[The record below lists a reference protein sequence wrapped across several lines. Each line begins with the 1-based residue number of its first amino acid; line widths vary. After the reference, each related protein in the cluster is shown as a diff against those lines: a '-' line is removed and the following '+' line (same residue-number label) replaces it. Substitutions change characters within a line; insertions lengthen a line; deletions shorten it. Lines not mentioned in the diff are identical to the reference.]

1 MLDSNIK
8 ELRALIMKNNFT
20 SKRSLSLLILVFCLF
35 SGLSFAQDLPWASSA
50 EEVGMSTERL
60 NHINDVMQRHIDAG
74 TIQGAVTGVA
84 RRGKIVHLETH
95 GLMNVADGKS
105 MQEDALFIMMSST
118 KPILGVATMMLIEE
132 GLIRPSDPVSKWF
145 PEFAEMQVAVLRN
158 PVDANISPLRVDP
171 TNLPE
176 HRLVPAER
184 EITVHDILTHTSGL
198 ASGGLG
204 NAISEDAVLWL
215 DTRQS
220 LATNVP
226 KYGDIVLDFQ
236 PGSRWQYSPATAL
249 DVIARIIEIESGLSF
264 DEFVQR
270 RIFEPLG
277 MNDTWWN
284 VPEEYQD
291 RLIDIVGSD
300 TASPFT
306 AVLYD
311 TSHSTYF
318 SGSYGLKSTAG
329 DYLRFEQMLV
339 NGGEL
344 FGNRLLSPRTVSLMS
359 SNQVGDL
366 FTDRPGVNGQGF
378 GYTVATTEDPIVGN
392 QRRSQG
398 AFGWG
403 GALGTRSWSDPAE
416 ELTAV
421 IMIQQP
427 VTTVRSDFENAVQQ
441 AIID

>member
-1 MLDSNIK
+1 
-8 ELRALIMKNNFT
+8 MKNSFT

-35 SGLSFAQDLPWASSA
+35 SGLSIAQDLPWASSA
-50 EEVGMSTERL
+50 EEVGMSTEQL
-60 NHINDVMQRHIDAG
+60 NRIRDVMQGHIDAG

-84 RRGKIVHLETH
+84 RRGKIVHLEAH
-95 GLMNVADGKS
+95 GLMNVADGKP

-118 KPILGVATMMLIEE
+118 KPILGVAAMILIEE
-132 GLIRPSDPVSKWF
+132 GLISPSDTVSKWI
-145 PEFAEMQVAVLRN
+145 PEFAEMQVAVLRDPADEDISPPYVN
-158 PVDANISPLRVDP
+158 PANI
-171 TNLPE
+171 PE
-176 HRLVPAER
+176 HRLVSAER
-184 EITVHDILTHTSGL
+184 EITVHDILTHTSGI
-198 ASGGLG
+198 ASSGLG

-215 DTRQS
+215 DTRDS

-236 PGSRWQYSPATAL
+236 PGDRWRYSTATAL

-264 DEFVQR
+264 DEFVKR

-291 RLIDIVGSD
+291 RLIDIAGSD
-300 TASPFT
+300 TASAFET
-306 AVLYD
+306 ILYD

-318 SGSYGLKSTAG
+318 GGSYGLKSTAD

-344 FGNRLLSPRTVSLMS
+344 FGNRLLSPETVRLMS

-366 FTDRPGVNGQGF
+366 FTAIPGVNGQGF
-378 GYTVATTEDPIVGN
+378 GYTVAITEDPIASKQG
-392 QRRSQG
+392 RSKG

-403 GALGTRSWSDPAE
+403 GALGTSSWNDPAD

-427 VTTVRSDFENAVQQ
+427 VPAVQRDFEHAVHE

>member
-1 MLDSNIK
+1 
-8 ELRALIMKNNFT
+8 
-20 SKRSLSLLILVFCLF
+20 
-35 SGLSFAQDLPWASSA
+35 
-50 EEVGMSTERL
+50 MSTEQL
-60 NHINDVMQRHIDAG
+60 NRINEVMQGHIDAG

-84 RRGKIVHLETH
+84 RRGKIVHLEAH
-95 GLMNVADGKS
+95 GLMNVPAGKP

-118 KPILGVATMMLIEE
+118 KPILGVAAMMLIEE
-132 GLIRPSDPVSKWF
+132 GSMRRDDPVSKWI
-145 PEFAEMQVAVLRN
+145 PEFAEMQVAVLRE
-158 PVDANISPLRVDP
+158 PADEDISPAFVLP
-171 TNLPE
+171 TNIPE
-176 HRLVPAER
+176 HRLVPAES

-204 NAISEDAVLWL
+204 EAISKDAILWL
-215 DTRQS
+215 DTRES

-236 PGSRWQYSPATAL
+236 PGDRWRYSAATAL

-264 DEFVQR
+264 NEFVQQ

-277 MNDTWWN
+277 MKDTWWN
-284 VPEEYQD
+284 VPQEHQD
-291 RLIDIVGSD
+291 RLINIVGSD
-300 TASPFT
+300 IASPPE
-306 AVLYD
+306 AAIYD

-318 SGSYGLKSTAG
+318 GGSYGLKSTAN

-344 FGNRLLSPRTVSLMS
+344 FGNRLLNSETIGLMS

-366 FTDRPGVNGQGF
+366 FSNIPGINGQGF
-378 GYTVATTEDPIVGN
+378 GYTVATTEDPIASKQG
-392 QRRSQG
+392 RSKG
-398 AFGWG
+398 AFGWT

-421 IMIQQP
+421 IMIQQSELTV
-427 VTTVRSDFENAVQQ
+427 VTDFEHAVQQ

>member
-1 MLDSNIK
+1 MKSNFI
-8 ELRALIMKNNFT
+8 R
-20 SKRSLSLLILVFCLF
+20 KRSLSLLILVLCGF

-50 EEVGMSTERL
+50 EEVGMSTQQLDR
-60 NHINDVMQRHIDAG
+60 INDVMQGFIDAG

-95 GLMNVADGKS
+95 GLMNVADGRP

-118 KPILGVATMMLIEE
+118 KPITGVAAMMLIEE
-132 GLIRPSDPVSKWF
+132 GLIRPSDPVSKWI
-145 PEFAEMQVAVLRN
+145 PEFAEMQVAVLRE
-158 PVDANISPLRVDP
+158 PVDEDISPPFVMP
-171 TNLPE
+171 SNIPE

-184 EITVHDILTHTSGL
+184 EITVHDILTHTSGI

-236 PGSRWQYSPATAL
+236 PGDRWRYSPSTAL

-284 VPEEYQD
+284 VPEEHQD
-291 RLIDIVGSD
+291 RFIDIVGSD
-300 TASPFT
+300 TASPRE
-306 AVLYD
+306 AAIYD

-318 SGSYGLKSTAG
+318 AGSYGLKSTAG

-344 FGNRLLSPRTVSLMS
+344 FGNSLLSPETVSLMS
-359 SNQVGDL
+359 SNQVGGL
-366 FTDRPGVNGQGF
+366 FSAIPGVNGQGF
-378 GYTVATTEDPIVGN
+378 GYTVATTEDPVASKQG
-392 QRRSQG
+392 RSQG
-398 AFGWG
+398 AFGWT

-421 IMIQQP
+421 IMIQQSELS
-427 VTTVRSDFENAVQQ
+427 VVRDFERAVYQ

>member
-1 MLDSNIK
+1 MKSNS
-8 ELRALIMKNNFT
+8 T
-20 SKRSLSLLILVFCLF
+20 GKRFLPLLVLVLSGF
-35 SGLSFAQDLPWASSA
+35 SGLSIADDLPWASSA
-50 EEVGMSTERL
+50 EEVGMSTEQLSR
-60 NHINDVMQRHIDAG
+60 INDVMQGHIDAG

-95 GLMNVADGKS
+95 GLMNVADGKP

-118 KPILGVATMMLIEE
+118 KPVLGVAAMMLIEE
-132 GLIRPSDPVSKWF
+132 GSIRRDDPVSKWI
-145 PEFAEMQVAVLRN
+145 PEFAEMQVAVLRE
-158 PVDANISPLRVDP
+158 PADEDISPAFVLP
-171 TNLPE
+171 TNIPE

-204 NAISEDAVLWL
+204 ETISKDAILWL
-215 DTRQS
+215 DTRES
-220 LATNVP
+220 LAINVP

-236 PGSRWQYSPATAL
+236 PGDRWRYSAATAL

-264 DEFVQR
+264 NEFVQQ

-277 MNDTWWN
+277 MKDTWWN
-284 VPEEYQD
+284 VPQEHQD
-291 RLIDIVGSD
+291 RLINIVGSD
-300 TASPFT
+300 IASPPEAT
-306 AVLYD
+306 IYD

-318 SGSYGLKSTAG
+318 GGSYGLKSTAN

-344 FGNRLLSPRTVSLMS
+344 FGNRLLNSETIGLMS

-366 FTDRPGVNGQGF
+366 FSNIPGINGQGF
-378 GYTVATTEDPIVGN
+378 GYTVATTEDPIASKQG
-392 QRRSQG
+392 RSKG
-398 AFGWG
+398 AFGWT

-416 ELTAV
+416 ELIAV
-421 IMIQQP
+421 IMIQQSELTV
-427 VTTVRSDFENAVQQ
+427 VTDFEHAVQQ

>member
-1 MLDSNIK
+1 
-8 ELRALIMKNNFT
+8 MKTSFI
-20 SKRSLSLLILVFCLF
+20 SKRSLSLLNLVFCLL

-50 EEVGMSTERL
+50 EEVGMSTAQL
-60 NHINDVMQRHIDAG
+60 NRINDVIQEHIDAG

-95 GLMNVADGKS
+95 GLMNVADGKP

-118 KPILGVATMMLIEE
+118 KPILGVAAMMLIEE
-132 GLIRPSDPVSKWF
+132 GSIRPNDPVSKWI
-145 PEFAEMQVAVLRN
+145 PEFAKMQVAVLRE
-158 PVDANISPLRVDP
+158 PADEDISPPFV
-171 TNLPE
+171 LPNNIPE
-176 HRLVPAER
+176 YRLVPAER

-204 NAISEDAVLWL
+204 NAISEDAVMWL
-215 DTRQS
+215 DTRTS

-226 KYGDIVLDFQ
+226 NYGDIVLDFQ
-236 PGSRWQYSPATAL
+236 PGDRWRYSAATAL

-284 VPEEYQD
+284 VPEEHQN
-291 RLIDIVGSD
+291 RLINIVGSD
-300 TASPFT
+300 TASPLE
-306 AVLYD
+306 AALYD

-318 SGSYGLKSTAG
+318 GASYGLKSTAG
-329 DYLRFEQMLV
+329 DYLRFEQMLA

-344 FGNRLLSPRTVSLMS
+344 FGNRLLKPQTVELMS

-366 FTDRPGVNGQGF
+366 FSKIPGINGQGF
-378 GYTVATTEDPIVGN
+378 GYTVATTEESN
-392 QRRSQG
+392 ERRSKG

-427 VTTVRSDFENAVQQ
+427 VPEVQNDFEKAVQQ
-441 AIID
+441 AIIK